1 MSLLEQI
8 NSDMKAAMKAK
19 AKDKLQ
25 AIRALKT
32 AFTLEMTKT
41 GANEIDDDSAVKLVQ
56 KLVKQ
61 RKDSADTFK
70 SGGREDLADKE
81 LLEMGF
87 LEVYLPAQ
95 LSDEE
100 LTAAVQEIVS
110 KTGASSMKD
119 MGKVMGMASKQLAG
133 KADGKAISD
142 KVKAVLA

>member
-41 GANEIDDDSAVKLVQ
+41 GASELDDDSAVKLVQ

-61 RKDSADTFK
+61 RKDSADTYK

-100 LTAAVQEIVS
+100 LTTAIQEIVA

-133 KADGKAISD
+133 KADGKAISIA
-142 KVKAVLA
+142 VKQLLG

>member
-41 GANEIDDDSAVKLVQ
+41 GASEIDDDSAVKLVQ

-100 LTAAVQEIVS
+100 LTVAVQEIVA

>member
-41 GANEIDDDSAVKLVQ
+41 GASEIDDDSAIKLVQ

-61 RKDSADTFK
+61 RKDSADTYK
-70 SGGREDLADKE
+70 TGGREDLAEKE
-81 LLEMGF
+81 FNIPIRKKCSPEQSIF
-87 LEVYLPAQ
+87 IKKN
-95 LSDEE
+95 
-100 LTAAVQEIVS
+100 T
-110 KTGASSMKD
+110 K
-119 MGKVMGMASKQLAG
+119 
-133 KADGKAISD
+133 KA
-142 KVKAVLA
+142 

>member
-8 NSDMKAAMKAK
+8 NADMKSAMKAK
-19 AKDKLQ
+19 EKEKLQ
-25 AIRALKT
+25 AIRSVKT

-41 GANEIDDDSAVKLVQ
+41 GASELDDDAAVKLIQ

-61 RKDSADTFK
+61 RKDSAETFK
-70 SGGREDLADKE
+70 AGGREDLAEKE
-81 LLEMGF
+81 EMELGF

-100 LTAAVQEIVS
+100 LTAAVQAIVT

-119 MGKVMGMASKQLAG
+119 MGKVMGMASKELAG
-133 KADGKAISD
+133 KSDGKAISA
-142 KVKAVLA
+142 KVKQLLG